1 MKIILSEKEMENLNN
16 YWRTCK
22 KVDYSKDTQDM
33 FNDTERKIAD
43 MITREDNGDRVL
55 EIEEDNTLQMLK
67 CAEFVMNDTLDAAQD
82 VMSASR
88 VMRGEWKTVGLKIAS
103 FAMKTMILQNRFTRN
118 FYNAVSYYIAS
129 LKGAYD
135 KTLTMKF
142 DQEDKEVTPDDP
154 KEVIPK
160 EEWGVL

>member
-1 MKIILSEKEMENLNN
+1 MKIILTEKEMENLNN

-67 CAEFVMNDTLDAAQD
+67 CAEFVMNDTMDAAQD

-142 DQEDKEVTPDDP
+142 DSEDKEVMPDDP

>member
-16 YWRTCK
+16 YWKTCK

-33 FNDTERKIAD
+33 FINTENKIAD
-43 MITREDNGDRVL
+43 MITRKDNGDRVL
-55 EIEEDNTLQMLK
+55 EVEEDNMIKVLK
-67 CAEFVMNDTLDAAQD
+67 CAEFIMNDTLDAAQD
-82 VMSASR
+82 IMSASR
-88 VMRGEWKTVGLKIAS
+88 VMKGEWKTIGLKIAS

-142 DQEDKEVTPDDP
+142 DEEDKEVMPDDP
-154 KEVIPK
+154 KEVLA
-160 EEWGVL
+160 EQ

>member
-1 MKIILSEKEMENLNN
+1 MKLILSEKEMEQLNN

-33 FNDTERKIAD
+33 FDNAERKIAD
-43 MITREDNGDRVL
+43 MITREDNGNRVL
-55 EIEEDNTLQMLK
+55 EIEEDNTLKMLK
-67 CAEFVMNDTLDAAQD
+67 CAEFVMNDTMDAAQD

-88 VMRGEWKTVGLKIAS
+88 VMTGEWKTVGLKIAS
-103 FAMKTMILQNRFTRN
+103 FAMKTMILHNRFTRC

-142 DQEDKEVTPDDP
+142 DEEDKEVMPDDP
-154 KEVIPK
+154 KEVLA
-160 EEWGVL
+160 EQ

>member
-1 MKIILSEKEMENLNN
+1 MKIILTEKEMENLNN
-16 YWRTCK
+16 YWKTCK

-33 FNDTERKIAD
+33 FNSVESKIAD

-67 CAEFVMNDTLDAAQD
+67 CAEFVMNDTMDAAQD

-118 FYNAVSYYIAS
+118 FYNAISYYVAS

-142 DQEDKEVTPDDP
+142 DEEDKEVTPDDP
-154 KEVIPK
+154 KEVLA
-160 EEWGVL
+160 EQ

>member
-22 KVDYSKDTQDM
+22 KVDYSKDTQDI
-33 FNDTERKIAD
+33 FINTENKIAD
-43 MITREDNGDRVL
+43 MITREDNGNRVL
-55 EIEEDNTLQMLK
+55 EVEEDNMIKVLK
-67 CAEFVMNDTLDAAQD
+67 CAEFIMNDTLDAAQD

-88 VMRGEWKTVGLKIAS
+88 VMKGEWKTVGLKIAS
-103 FAMKTMILQNRFTRN
+103 FAMKTMILQNRFTRS

-142 DQEDKEVTPDDP
+142 DEEDKEVMLDDP
-154 KEVIPK
+154 KEVLA
-160 EEWGVL
+160 EQ